1 MGLPRDY
8 DVDPDRYRLGMQV
21 TGKYLD
27 PAQTP
32 LQERIWQ
39 LLPDRGEEIIAD
51 VGCADGALAAAR
63 PAGRRAL
70 LAGFDLSAAMT
81 RAHPP
86 PAVRADATALPL
98 RDASVTG
105 VVAANMLYHLDDP
118 LPAIREAHRVLTP
131 GGIFVAATISRADSP
146 ELASVWRPR
155 PSTFDAEDAAGLTG
169 SVFGSVEV
177 ERWDAPLITLP
188 DAAAVRD
195 YLVARMMP
203 PEQAAAAADRIRTP
217 LAVTKRG
224 ALLWCTR

>member
-70 LAGFDLSAAMT
+70 LAGFD
-81 RAHPP
+81 
-86 PAVRADATALPL
+86 
-98 RDASVTG
+98 
-105 VVAANMLYHLDDP
+105 
-118 LPAIREAHRVLTP
+118 
-131 GGIFVAATISRADSP
+131 
-146 ELASVWRPR
+146 
-155 PSTFDAEDAAGLTG
+155 
-169 SVFGSVEV
+169 
-177 ERWDAPLITLP
+177 
-188 DAAAVRD
+188 
-195 YLVARMMP
+195 
-203 PEQAAAAADRIRTP
+203 
-217 LAVTKRG
+217 
-224 ALLWCTR
+224 